1 MAHFSQISEDNIVI
15 QTIVVH
21 NEEIQHLP
29 FPESEPL
36 GVAFCQSIFGA
47 DTRWVQTS
55 INANFRKYYG
65 FPGCQ
70 YDPTHDV
77 FRTPKPFDSW
87 RFDSIEK
94 DWVPPIPKPTPH
106 TPIWLWN
113 EVEQKWMDAPVGMPD
128 YEVE

>member
-1 MAHFSQISEDNIVI
+1 MAHFSQIGEDNLVI
-15 QTIVVH
+15 QTIVVN

-55 INANFRKYYG
+55 INANFRKHYG
-65 FPGCQ
+65 APGCT
-70 YDPTHDV
+70 YDPVHDV

-87 RFDSIEK
+87 RFDIIEK
-94 DWVPPIPKPTPH
+94 DWIPPISRPTPS
-106 TPIWLWN
+106 TPDWMWN
-113 EVEQKWMDAPVGMPD
+113 EVEQKWGLSSFDAPD

>member
-1 MAHFSQISEDNIVI
+1 MAHFAQLGEDNTVI

-36 GVAFCQSIFGA
+36 GIAFCQSLFGP
-47 DTRWVQTS
+47 DTSWVQTS

-65 FPGCQ
+65 FPGCA
-70 YDPTHDV
+70 YDPVHDV
-77 FRTPKPFDSW
+77 FRAPKPFDSW
-87 RFDSIEK
+87 RFDIIEK
-94 DWVPPIPKPTPH
+94 DWVPPVDRPTPT

-113 EVEQKWMDAPVGMPD
+113 EAEQQWMNNPYAMPD